1 MSQAAAAR
9 KADGEPAGA
18 GGAGAADAPDLL
30 MLSQTGPRSF
40 TRSEI
45 EDIELLLPYLSY
57 SGGRLAAHGT
67 PLMDLWDGRRPLL
80 LYVPDRAVDNYRSIQ
95 TAFGRHFDVSIRCA
109 IKACYVG
116 GVLSALR
123 AAGAGVE
130 VSSELEWRIAQ
141 RVGFPPNLTVVNGMC
156 RPAAHLQRLVSEDGL
171 LIDVDSEEEL
181 EHIEW
186 EAQRQ
191 GVRPKIM
198 VRVNPLAP
206 DAFFSE
212 RSKLGVGAD
221 EASRLLEQVARST
234 HLDLNG
240 LHAHQL
246 VRCANPEQFA
256 LLAQRMGEIR
266 DEFTATNGTS
276 LETLDLGG
284 GIEARYLLERAGHT
298 IDDFADAAR
307 DALGGAGQLHL
318 VLEPGRYIFGD
329 AALVLTGVMGTKRK
343 SGHDWLIA
351 EVGCNLLPPTS
362 DRAYPA
368 LPLRFEDEQTW
379 KRWHVAD
386 PTPAPSRLCL
396 DAMLPSGAV
405 ADGIA
410 LIGCGAYTA
419 VRASLWSTDLPEIGL
434 LEDAGVEMVF
444 DRAGQDMAF
453 RALYGIDLADADW
466 STR

>member
-1 MSQAAAAR
+1 MSQAGPAQTD
-9 KADGEPAGA
+9 DGKHAGT
-18 GGAGAADAPDLL
+18 GGVGTTDAPDLP
-30 MLSQTGPRSF
+30 MLSQTGPPSF

-45 EDIELLLPYLSY
+45 EDIQLLLPYLSY
-57 SGGRLAAHGT
+57 TGGRLAAHGT
-67 PLMDLWDGRRPLL
+67 PLMEVWDGRRPLL
-80 LYVPDRAVDNYRSIQ
+80 LYVPGRAVDNYRSIE

-123 AAGAGVE
+123 AIGAGVE
-130 VSSELEWRIAQ
+130 VASELEWRIAR
-141 RVGFPPNLTVVNGMC
+141 RVGFPPHLTVVNGMC

-186 EAQRQ
+186 QAQHQ

-221 EASRLLEQVARST
+221 EAHRLLERVAQSP

-246 VRCANPEQFA
+246 VRCTNPEQFA
-256 LLAQRMGEIR
+256 LLAQRMGELR
-266 DEFTATNGTS
+266 DEFTATNGAS
-276 LETLDLGG
+276 FDTLDLGG

-307 DALGGAGQLHL
+307 DALVGAGNLHL
-318 VLEPGRYIFGD
+318 VLEPGRYVFGD

-368 LPLRFEDEQTW
+368 LPLRLENEQTW

-419 VRASLWSTDLPEIGL
+419 VRASLWSTDLPDIGIL
-434 LEDAGVEMVF
+434 KGAGVEIVF
-444 DRAGQDMAF
+444 DRAGQDAAF
-453 RALYGIDLADADW
+453 KALYGIDLVDAD
-466 STR
+466 